1 MRIVN
6 AVAVATCV
14 LLLPLP
20 SEAQAGKGLS
30 QADVNKIN
38 EVSQVVVKAALAKDW
53 ATFAAQYMEDAV
65 VYPPNEPAVLGRA
78 AIRGWLERFPPMT
91 EFKLTNVKVEGR
103 DDLAYVLGTY
113 TMTLAPPGVTPVKD
127 SGKYVEIRR
136 RQADGRWL
144 LAVDMFSSDLP
155 VTPPPK

>member
-6 AVAVATCV
+6 AAFVATCV

-20 SEAQAGKGLS
+20 TQAQAGKGLA
-30 QADVNKIN
+30 QTEVIKIN
-38 EVSQVVVKAALAKDW
+38 ELSQVSAKAMLAKDW
-53 ATFAAQYMEDAV
+53 ATFAAQYVEDAV
-65 VYPPNEPAVLGRA
+65 LYPPNEPAVKGRA
-78 AIRGWLERFPPMT
+78 AIRSWLEKFPPVT

-103 DDLAYVLGTY
+103 DDLAYVLGAY
-113 TMTLAPPGVTPVKD
+113 TMTLVPPGATPVKD

-155 VTPPPK
+155 VTPSPK